1 MKKKKE
7 PMLLGSAV
15 LIRCE
20 KYVVPSVSNS
30 FFFFERWKQYLCSCL
45 KGLALS

>member
-30 FFFFERWKQYLCSCL
+30 FFFFLNDGSSIYVAVSRV
-45 KGLALS
+45 